1 MSDTLRLVTF
11 ESQVKNIT
19 TSSILNIM
27 VMVEGQRQQIG
38 CIHIK
43 YNRKQIMWFKLYGGK
58 LVQQYGIL
66 LASGNPLLQ
75 KWESDIYGN
84 KTVIKGIWLLTI
96 QNHFISCLHYCPTHK
111 FHYTFKLVNK
121 ARQYFTTR
129 KCRDHVTVESPADY
143 YYYFRHV
150 NIVYCGKNK
159 QRLSY
164 PDNSES

>member
-43 YNRKQIMWFKLYGGK
+43 CNRRQIMWFELHGSK

-66 LASGNPLLQ
+66 LASGNPLSQ
-75 KWESDIYGN
+75 KWESDICGN

-96 QNHFISCLHYCPTHK
+96 QNHFISCLYYCPTHK
-111 FHYTFKLVNK
+111 FHYTFELVNK

-129 KCRDHVTVESPADY
+129 KCRDHVTVESPADC